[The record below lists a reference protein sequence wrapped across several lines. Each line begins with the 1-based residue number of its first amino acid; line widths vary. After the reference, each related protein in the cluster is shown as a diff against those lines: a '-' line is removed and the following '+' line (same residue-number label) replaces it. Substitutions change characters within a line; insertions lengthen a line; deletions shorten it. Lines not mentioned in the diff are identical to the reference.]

1 MAGISAKRDFV
12 PRDSAM
18 TDVTSLPLTEWADHQ
33 AVISAEHMMQRV
45 SATSIVKNRAGFSHI
60 IRPAPGS
67 VLAAIGS
74 ADDESE
80 PDYFFHWLRDSAAV
94 MDAAL
99 VLIDA
104 GMDADGWKRRFVEFA
119 RFSLGLSQISGARFL
134 AEHPDRETGTLPQLR
149 QFLRPDADIATVEG
163 DAVLGEVRY
172 NADGTLDFLRWSRP
186 QHDGV
191 AARALTCLR
200 YLEKGAVLPEAEE
213 AVAALLRQD
222 LAYTL
227 KYAGNPCV
235 DIWEEESA
243 QHYYTLLVQYAA
255 LKRGSAWTQARGDVA
270 LCAEMIEIARRL
282 DDRLEDFWS
291 AEKGFYLSRIMPEG
305 QTTTKEL
312 DLAVILGVLHA
323 GRRNGRH
330 SVRDVRVA
338 KTLEVLE
345 NLFAAD
351 YALNREAGAGL
362 ALGRYKDDV
371 YFSGGAYFFC
381 TFGAAEFYYKL
392 AAATGDAAPI
402 AKGDAIFAMARRS
415 IPASGEISEQF
426 DQTTGAQTSAKSLTW
441 SYASFLTCWQARKA
455 AIAATKG

>member
-1 MAGISAKRDFV
+1 M
-12 PRDSAM
+12 M
-18 TDVTSLPLTEWADHQ
+18 DVTLLPLGEWADAQ
-33 AVISAEHMMQRV
+33 AIISAEHMAKRV
-45 SATSIVKNRAGFSHI
+45 SATAIVKHRAGFSHSI
-60 IRPAPGS
+60 HPAPGS

-94 MDAAL
+94 LDAAL
-99 VLIDA
+99 VLIGE
-104 GMDADGWKRRFVEFA
+104 GMDAEGWKRRFADFVA
-119 RFSLGLSQISGARFL
+119 FSLALSGISGARFL
-134 AEHPDRETGTLPQLR
+134 AEHADRERRTEPRLR
-149 QFLRPDADIATVEG
+149 QFLRPDAEIAAIEG
-163 DAVLGEVRY
+163 DTVLGEVRY

-191 AARALTCLR
+191 ATRALTCLR
-200 YLEKGAVLPEAEE
+200 YLEHGAVLDEAMP
-213 AVAALLRQD
+213 AIATLIRQD

-227 KYAGNPCV
+227 KYAGSPCV

-243 QHYYTLLVQYAA
+243 QHYYTLLAQYAA
-255 LKRGSAWTQARGDVA
+255 LQQGASWAAERGDIT
-270 LCAEMIEIARRL
+270 LSAEMTEIARRL
-282 DDRLEDFWS
+282 EDRLEDFWS
-291 AEKGFYLSRIMPEG
+291 AEQGFYLSRIMPAG

-330 SVRDVRVA
+330 SIKDVRVA
-338 KTLEVLE
+338 KTLEKLE
-345 NLFAAD
+345 ELFAAD

-362 ALGRYKDDV
+362 ALGRYKGDL

-392 AAATGDAAPI
+392 AAATRDASLL
-402 AKGDAIFAMARRS
+402 AKADAILAMARRS

-426 DQTTGAQTSAKSLTW
+426 DQTTGAQTSARSLTW
-441 SYASFLTCWQARKA
+441 SYASFLTCWQARRA
-455 AIAATKG
+455 AIAAAGRG

>member
-1 MAGISAKRDFV
+1 MMDI
-12 PRDSAM
+12 
-18 TDVTSLPLTEWADHQ
+18 TLLPLGQWADAQ
-33 AVISAEHMMQRV
+33 ALISAEHMAQRV
-45 SATSIVKNRAGFSHI
+45 SATGLVRNRAGFSHV

-74 ADDESE
+74 AEDESE

-99 VLIDA
+99 VLIEA
-104 GMDADGWKRRFVEFA
+104 GIDADGWKRRFAEFV

-134 AEHPDRETGTLPQLR
+134 AGHADREQRTQPHLR
-149 QFLRPDADIATVEG
+149 QFLRPDADIASVEG

-200 YLEKGAVLPEAEE
+200 YLDKGAVLPEAEE
-213 AVAALLRQD
+213 AVASLLRGD

-227 KYAGNPCV
+227 KYAGDPCV

-243 QHYYTLLVQYAA
+243 EHYYTLLVQYAA
-255 LKRGSAWTQARGDVA
+255 LKQGAAWMRERGDVA
-270 LCAEMIEIARRL
+270 LGAEMMEIARRL

-291 AEKGFYLSRIMPEG
+291 AQKGYYLSRIMPAG
-305 QTTTKEL
+305 QTTEKEL

-323 GRRNGRH
+323 GRGNGRH
-330 SVRDVRVA
+330 SVRDIRVA
-338 KTLEVLE
+338 STLEALE
-345 NLFAAD
+345 DVFAAD

-362 ALGRYKDDV
+362 ALGRYRNDV

-381 TFGAAEFYYKL
+381 TFGAAEFYYKRAVAIPEPGL
-392 AAATGDAAPI
+392 I
-402 AKGDAIFAMARRS
+402 EKGDAIFAMARKS

-455 AIAATKG
+455 AIAALRD

>member
-1 MAGISAKRDFV
+1 ML
-12 PRDSAM
+12 
-18 TDVTSLPLTEWADHQ
+18 DVTLLPLGEWADAQ
-33 AVISAEHMMQRV
+33 AVISAEHMAQRV
-45 SATSIVKNRAGFSHI
+45 SATGLVKHRAAFSHT

-74 ADDESE
+74 ANDESE

-99 VLIDA
+99 VLIA
-104 GMDADGWKRRFVEFA
+104 ENMDADGWQRRFADFVT
-119 RFSLGLSQISGARFL
+119 FSLACSRMSGARFL
-134 AEHPDRETGTLPQLR
+134 AEHPDREARTEPRFR
-149 QFLRPDADIATVEG
+149 QFLRPDAEIATIEG
-163 DAVLGEVRY
+163 DAVLGDVRY

-191 AARALTCLR
+191 ATRALTCLR
-200 YLEKGAVLPEAEE
+200 YLEHGAVLGE
-213 AVAALLRQD
+213 AVPAITTLIRQD

-227 KYAGNPCV
+227 KYAGSACV
-235 DIWEEESA
+235 DIWEEETA

-255 LKRGSAWTQARGDVA
+255 LQQGAAWAGERGDIA
-270 LCAEMIEIARRL
+270 LSAEMTEIARRL
-282 DDRLEDFWS
+282 EDRLEDFWS
-291 AEKGFYLSRIMPEG
+291 AEQGFYLSRIMPAG
-305 QTTTKEL
+305 QTTAKEL

-330 SVRDVRVA
+330 SIKDVRAV
-338 KTLEVLE
+338 KTLEALE
-345 NLFAAD
+345 ALFAAD

-362 ALGRYKDDV
+362 ALGRYRDDV

-381 TFGAAEFYYKL
+381 TFGAAEFYYKR
-392 AAATGDAAPI
+392 AAAARDAGLL
-402 AKGDAIFAMARRS
+402 AKGDAILAMARRS
-415 IPASGEISEQF
+415 IPASGDISEQF

-455 AIAATKG
+455 ALSAVGRG